1 MSRLTYNDIDLDMY
15 DISLVLKKE
24 NINLAE
30 RRVNT
35 DNNGEKP
42 SHKRRTSS
50 LNSIKKNKTQNKQ
63 PQQH

>member
-24 NINLAE
+24 NINHLKE
-30 RRVNT
+30 RRGGGE
-35 DNNGEKP
+35 NNVEKP

-50 LNSIKKNKTQNKQ
+50 LNSINKNKTHNKQ
-63 PQQH
+63 P

>member
-24 NINLAE
+24 NINLNE
-30 RRVNT
+30 RRGGGEKNV
-35 DNNGEKP
+35 EKP

-50 LNSIKKNKTQNKQ
+50 LNSINKNKTKNKQ
-63 PQQH
+63 P